1 MTQRISQHNLFATSV
16 MAKKETFLHHLK
28 GKSLVYKRYTKSP
41 LRYGGRKSLAVGL
54 ILEQI
59 PSDIKRL
66 ISPFIGGGS
75 VEVRQL

>member
-1 MTQRISQHNLFATSV
+1 M
-16 MAKKETFLHHLK
+16 KKETFLHHLK
-28 GKSLVYKRYTKSP
+28 GKNLAYKRYTKSP
-41 LRYGGRKSLAVGL
+41 LRYGGGKSLAVGL

-75 VEVRQL
+75 VEVAVALELDIEVLAFDILIF